1 MKSTGTFHYVVSGS
15 KHIMAVYGHA
25 LIEQAFE
32 RAAKLRDQGFQCE
45 VYTRSGYRCQVGMLL
60 PESGAVQS

>member
-1 MKSTGTFHYVVSGS
+1 
-15 KHIMAVYGHA
+15 MAVYGHA